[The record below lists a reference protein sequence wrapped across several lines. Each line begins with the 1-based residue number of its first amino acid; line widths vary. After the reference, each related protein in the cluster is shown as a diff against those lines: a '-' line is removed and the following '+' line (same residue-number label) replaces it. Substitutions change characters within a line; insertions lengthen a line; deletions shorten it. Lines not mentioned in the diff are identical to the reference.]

1 MPARDRLHFI
11 VRHALEADGWTIT
24 ADPLSLRLGTRDL
37 YIDLGAERLLAA
49 ERDSQKIAVE
59 IKALSGPS
67 PVADLERALGQFV
80 LYTDAL
86 ELFDPERV
94 LYLALP
100 QTATSLLEEP
110 IGQLL
115 LGKGRLR
122 VMLFHTTEERIIT
135 WLP

>member
-1 MPARDRLHFI
+1 MPARDRLHHA

-24 ADPLSLRLGTRDL
+24 ADLLSLRLGTRDL

-115 LGKGRLR
+115 LSKNRLR